1 MALALLTVLPQDVA
15 QQVNGFA
22 IQLSVTQRLANGWKE
37 IHDEMNWRGGHAD
50 SCDFHWCPVHNCTC
64 YHKFPG
70 FLLRRVN
77 SSWIP
82 VNGTIM
88 PSAMLELESQA
99 TQEEYWDQMDLA
111 GEQAQA
117 WTGEQ
122 MDQMEWEP
130 ADYDEAL
137 NDAAEMDYDHDADY
151 REDQAMAWM

>member
-1 MALALLTVLPQDVA
+1 MSLALLSILPQDVA
-15 QQVNGFA
+15 QQVNGYT

-50 SCDFHWCPVHNCTC
+50 SCDFHWCPVQNCTC

-77 SSWIP
+77 SNWIP
-82 VNGTIM
+82 MNGTIM

-99 TQEEYWDQMDLA
+99 VHDDYWDEMD
-111 GEQAQA
+111 
-117 WTGEQ
+117 
-122 MDQMEWEP
+122 WE
-130 ADYDEAL
+130 ATNHDEVLDEAV
-137 NDAAEMDYDHDADY
+137 EMDYDHDADY

>member
-1 MALALLTVLPQDVA
+1 MSLALLSILPQDVA
-15 QQVNGFA
+15 QQVNGYT

-50 SCDFHWCPVHNCTC
+50 SCDFHWCPVQNCTC

-77 SSWIP
+77 SNWIP

-99 TQEEYWDQMDLA
+99 TQDQYWDEMDY
-111 GEQAQA
+111 E
-117 WTGEQ
+117 
-122 MDQMEWEP
+122 MDMAVHDADY
-130 ADYDEAL
+130 ADYDNAL
-137 NDAAEMDYDHDADY
+137 DYAAEMDYDHDADY

>member
-1 MALALLTVLPQDVA
+1 MSLALLSILPQDVA
-15 QQVNGFA
+15 QQVNGYT

-50 SCDFHWCPVHNCTC
+50 SCDFHWCPVQNCTC

-77 SSWIP
+77 SNWIP

-99 TQEEYWDQMDLA
+99 TQDQYWDEMD
-111 GEQAQA
+111 
-117 WTGEQ
+117 
-122 MDQMEWEP
+122 WE
-130 ADYDEAL
+130 AATDDETLDY
-137 NDAAEMDYDHDADY
+137 AAEMDYDHDADY